1 MIIELD
7 FGYALHWQ
15 IVTQFAKNQISVIMF
30 GKFVNCNQYHLTCLE
45 CQRLI
50 LSALAGMWKLV
61 GSLSR

>member
-30 GKFVNCNQYHLTCLE
+30 GNFVNCNQ
-45 CQRLI
+45 
-50 LSALAGMWKLV
+50 
-61 GSLSR
+61 